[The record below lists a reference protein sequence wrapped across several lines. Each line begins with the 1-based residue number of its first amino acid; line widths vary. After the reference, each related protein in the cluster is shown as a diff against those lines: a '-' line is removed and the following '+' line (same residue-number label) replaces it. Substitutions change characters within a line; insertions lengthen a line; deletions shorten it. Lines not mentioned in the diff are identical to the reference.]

1 MGLPATHPD
10 EGTDAEYQVDKT
22 QSTRFEVSIPEQNKS
37 KTSYEVELDSEPL
50 VAEDNWEKH
59 EEAAASYVDLKHEIE
74 RFLDATYK
82 AHEDTNT
89 SLNNYEKLLTQF
101 KTHTGKNVDKILHT
115 LKEIENA
122 VKEDIALNKKVLE
135 VVEAYTKNSAGF
147 TELLYLV
154 KTVDL
159 IGLKSN
165 VESLLAE
172 VTAQNDH
179 LAK

>member
-10 EGTDAEYQVDKT
+10 EADEEET
-22 QSTRFEVSIPEQNKS
+22 QSPKPSKEPSTEIPTE
-37 KTSYEVELDSEPL
+37 E

-74 RFLDATYK
+74 RFHDATYK

-101 KTHTGKNVDKILHT
+101 KTHTGKNVDKILHI

-135 VVEAYTKNSAGF
+135 VVEAYTLNLF
-147 TELLYLV
+147 W
-154 KTVDL
+154 
-159 IGLKSN
+159 LKSLLKMTILPN
-165 VESLLAE
+165 RPSLLPQWPG
-172 VTAQNDH
+172 V
-179 LAK
+179 LALR